1 MAMDISGLNKAVVN
15 TQKNLEN
22 AKKVNIENFNKI
34 SMDITNIDSEISKF
48 NSYLQFESVEYPGC
62 FYRIIDKEVE
72 WVNPPMII
80 GVEYRTTERFNGKPV
95 YVKLLVTNTL
105 PSKGEW
111 VGIDLGTNNASIIEC
126 KGRLRVKND
135 NATKAFPN
143 YRLVVNG
150 IGYAVLVGETNF
162 VQIYST
168 ADLSRFGEAEILV
181 KYTRRSDQLLSVL

>member
-1 MAMDISGLNKAVVN
+1 MAMDISGLNKAVIN

-48 NSYLQFESVEYPGC
+48 NSYLQFESAEYPGC

-95 YVKLLVTNTL
+95 YAKFIVTNTL

-111 VGIDLGTNNASIIEC
+111 VGVDWGTNNASIIEC
-126 KGRLRVKND
+126 KGRLCVKPGNV
-135 NATKAFPN
+135 TYSFPY
-143 YRLVVNG
+143 YRLVANG
-150 IGYAVLVGETNF
+150 IGYAVLVGETNRIK
-162 VQIYST
+162 IYST

-181 KYTRRSDQLLSVL
+181 KYTRLSD